1 MTHLVENVDASGRE
15 IEVMV
20 VGVVGWGAVDD
31 GDAGRGW
38 VSRSFRGRVPHPSLD
53 LKTLHF
59 KLCRLFFEDFLQ
71 RRLIHL
77 IDHPQ
82 LLGN

>member
-31 GDAGRGW
+31 GDAGRG
-38 VSRSFRGRVPHPSLD
+38 
-53 LKTLHF
+53 
-59 KLCRLFFEDFLQ
+59 
-71 RRLIHL
+71 
-77 IDHPQ
+77 
-82 LLGN
+82 